1 MDEKPERT
9 LRLPKGTK
17 VRIAKV
23 HPAWSSVLIAT
34 NESLEVRELR
44 RPDAETPPLASCAP
58 KHDEGLRDDVPLALK
73 WRRQNIQ
80 VTAAAFISH
89 GNMLVVSD
97 RGDRL
102 LVLNYHGLQAA
113 KRIVLPWAHP
123 FVAAP
128 HASAPCGQMDHGAGG
143 GTTLVAVVGTYASG
157 GGGAEGG
164 VSSSSGDSSGGG
176 SCGGGSGAAASAVG
190 RGGRSVPRGVC
201 IVTAIVECPDVAK
214 TEEWRSG
221 TSHLAVSSS
230 TGDVVLLKI

>member
-9 LRLPKGTK
+9 LRLPKGTT

-44 RPDAETPPLASCAP
+44 RPDAETPPLASCSP

-128 HASAPCGQMDHGAGG
+128 HASRQMDHDAGG
-143 GTTLVAVVGTYASG
+143 GTTLVEVAGSYASG

-164 VSSSSGDSSGGG
+164 VCSSSGDSSGGG